1 MNILFISLLDPSESG
16 SGNQKVTLLSA
27 KYLSSVGIHCF
38 IAYFKD
44 SEYSSSQLVFDAKFK
59 IDYNDLDGFR
69 SFLID
74 NEISIIHNQAS
85 RAVNMK
91 FLGQAVAGLKVKII
105 SVLHNLQEQRI
116 LDIISNLFC
125 FKFLI
130 GGFLLS
136 GLFIFYCYSSTLLLV
151 F

>member
-59 IDYNDLDGFR
+59 IDYNDLE
-69 SFLID
+69 
-74 NEISIIHNQAS
+74 EIEKYKTIYDIKIVRYYGKLHII
-85 RAVNMK
+85 K
-91 FLGQAVAGLKVKII
+91 FLKK
-105 SVLHNLQEQRI
+105 NRFI
-116 LDIISNLFC
+116 LL
-125 FKFLI
+125 
-130 GGFLLS
+130 FLLLLRFS
-136 GLFIFYCYSSTLLLV
+136 QSFILV
-151 F
+151 FIYIFLSHLIITGKNGKQNR